1 MKICILG
8 AGAYG
13 LALALAFYRNNNQ
26 VTVWTKIEAEKDE
39 LVTTHQNKKALPGVL
54 IPEEIQITTDLNCV
68 RDNDLIVLAIPI
80 SFFRSTC
87 LELKNYVDS
96 NSCFC
101 IATKGIENKTGAFC
115 HEILTGIIPTNNIS
129 VLSGPT
135 FAIDLANNSSSGLTL
150 ATNSDNTYELVSK
163 VLQSNS
169 LKIER
174 SNDVVGVEICGSI
187 KNIMA
192 IISGMLDGMEVTETT
207 KALFLTEAIHEIG
220 NLIVQLNGS
229 YNTITTLAGFGDL
242 LLTCNST
249 KSRNFSLGRLLVTT
263 SKDDITE
270 YIKNNTVEGYYTL
283 ISIYQLI
290 KEKSIHAPLIET
302 LYSIL
307 FQEKTKDELFKILIN
322 N

>member
-68 RDNDLIVLAIPI
+68 STSDLIVLAIPI

-87 LELKNYVDS
+87 LELKSYVDS
-96 NSCFC
+96 NSHFC
-101 IATKGIENKTGAFC
+101 IATKGIENETNAFC
-115 HEILTGIIPTNNIS
+115 HEILMSVIPTSNVS

-135 FAIDLANNSSSGLTL
+135 FAIDLANNSTSGLTV
-150 ATNSDNTYELVSK
+150 AANSDSTYELVSK
-163 VLQSNS
+163 ALESNN
-169 LKIER
+169 LRIEKC
-174 SNDVVGVEICGSI
+174 NDVVGVEVCGSI

-192 IISGMLDGMEVTETT
+192 IISGMLDGMEATETT

-220 NLIVQLNGS
+220 NLIKNLNGT

-249 KSRNFSLGRLLVTT
+249 KSRNFSLGRLLVTDT
-263 SKDDITE
+263 KDNVLE
-270 YIKNNTVEGYYTL
+270 YIKNNTVEGYHTL
-283 ISIYQLI
+283 ISVYQLI
-290 KEKSIHAPLIET
+290 KEKNIHAPLIET

-307 FQEKTKDELFKILIN
+307 FQEKTKEELFKVLIN